1 MFYSRSK
8 LIGSAI
14 ALGVVV
20 SACGSTSAAKS
31 AVSSTSST
39 TSASSKTTLSA
50 SALAAQ
56 AKALFPQGITLV
68 SNLPPGGPNYSA
80 GEALQ
85 PFLQSVL
92 KVPVTVRPV
101 LGGGGNTAAQFV
113 YNSSPNSG
121 ILMMSYIPQL
131 AVGELVGNGA
141 YKLLNYTPLAGLF
154 GNDTSI
160 YVSKFGSPYKNFA
173 SLKASTKT
181 ITIGVF
187 GVKTSAGWM
196 SAQFLSKVNHIKTA
210 TVPFTNGAQSV
221 DGVLSG
227 AVDLASVTSAQA
239 LPLIAEKRVQP
250 VVEFAPKQLS
260 YLPGTESIA
269 QVGSPNEA
277 FYNLMGVDGPPKM
290 SAESTQVLQQALSII
305 EKNPA
310 YIAKAKK
317 LSLTPVYENASAWK
331 ASQKSEFN
339 LVKSHLSILKG

>member
-1 MFYSRSK
+1 MTGLRWKF
-8 LIGSAI
+8 
-14 ALGVVV
+14 LGVTMAIGLVA
-20 SACGSTSAAKS
+20 SACGSSTSAKPAAS
-31 AVSSTSST
+31 ATSST
-39 TSASSKTTLSA
+39 VSASSATTLSA
-50 SALAAQ
+50 ASLAAK
-56 AKALFPQGITLV
+56 AKVLFPQGITLI
-68 SNLPPGGPNYSA
+68 SNLPPGGPNYTSGA
-80 GEALQ
+80 ALQ

-92 KVPVTVRPV
+92 KVPVVVRPV
-101 LGGGGNTAAQFV
+101 LGGGGNTAAQYV

-160 YVSKFGSPYKNFA
+160 YVSKYGSPYKDFA
-173 SLKASTKT
+173 SLQNTNKT

-196 SAQFLSKVNHIKTA
+196 SARFLSKLNHIRTA
-210 TVPFTNGAQSV
+210 TVPFANAAQSI

-227 AVDLASVTSAQA
+227 AVDLASVTSTQA

-250 VVEFAPKQLS
+250 VVQFAPKQLS

-277 FYNLMGVDGPPKM
+277 FYNLMGVDGPPNM
-290 SAESTQVLQQALSII
+290 SAAATQVLRQVLAII
-305 EKNPA
+305 EKDPA
-310 YIAKAKK
+310 YRAKAKK
-317 LSLTPVYENASAWK
+317 LSLTPVYENASAWE

-339 LVKSHLSILKG
+339 LVQSHLSILNG